1 MSNRDELIFWFD
13 QPPKVSLGAFNHVS
27 KHWGNKVM
35 YIADH
40 GFGEHRKMINWNNS
54 DYGDAE
60 LVILSDLPDS
70 DNYIKEIF
78 EKYPNAVHVM
88 NGFFSTIE
96 KRLRPYIKQKNV
108 KLVVHTERPF
118 VANRGFSLKQT
129 IKNILLPIK
138 YKICCKKFNSYVDA
152 LVVLGNLGK
161 KLFESYGWNK
171 EKVYSFMYCPVLQ
184 EIEENIEDIQLEEVK
199 FLYVG
204 RFNYAT
210 RGIDILMDACKN
222 LPTANWHFDMVG
234 GYGDEAEEIIAWANE
249 HKNVSFLGTWPADD
263 VGKNMQKYD
272 VYVLATKADGWNA
285 QLNEALNAGMGV
297 ICTDEAVSD
306 EMVTASG
313 AGIVVRAVDSTAL
326 HNALKT
332 AIENP
337 QLVKEWK
344 EKAKAYRHRI
354 KGDMVGDYL
363 IDILDYTFYDKEK
376 KPSCPWLNM

>member
-1 MSNRDELIFWFD
+1 MNKRDELIFWFD

-78 EKYPNAVHVM
+78 EKYPNAVHIM

-118 VANRGFSLKQT
+118 VSNRGFSLKQT

-184 EIEENIEDIQLEEVK
+184 EIEESIEDIQLEEVK

-210 RGIDILMDACKN
+210 RGIDILMEACKN
-222 LPTANWHFDMVG
+222 LPTDNWHFDMVG

-249 HKNVSFLGTWPADD
+249 HENVSFLGTWPADD

-326 HNALKT
+326 HNALKI

-354 KGDMVGDYL
+354 KGDTVGDYL
-363 IDILDYTFYDKEK
+363 IDIFDYTFYDKKE
-376 KPSCPWLNM
+376 KPSCPWLNI

>member
-1 MSNRDELIFWFD
+1 MSKRDELIFWFD

-27 KHWGNKVM
+27 KNWGNKVI

-60 LVILSDLPDS
+60 LVILSELPNS
-70 DNYIKEIF
+70 DEYIKGIF
-78 EKYPNAVHVM
+78 EKYPNAVHIM
-88 NGFFSTIE
+88 NGFFSSIE
-96 KRLRPYIKQKNV
+96 KRIRPYVKENKV
-108 KLVVHTERPF
+108 KLAVHTERPF
-118 VANRGFSLKQT
+118 VANRGFSVKQT
-129 IKNILLPIK
+129 VKNALLPIK
-138 YKICCKKFNSYVDA
+138 YKICCKKYQSKVDA
-152 LVVLGNLGK
+152 LIVLGKLGK
-161 KLFESYGWNK
+161 ELFESYGWK
-171 EKVYSFMYCPVLQ
+171 KDKVYSFMYCPVLQ
-184 EIEENIEDIQLEEVK
+184 ELEEENLIESIENVK
-199 FLYVG
+199 MLYVG

-210 RGIDILMDACKN
+210 RGIDILMEACKN
-222 LPTANWHFDMVG
+222 LPESGWNLDMVG

-249 HKNVSFLGTWPADD
+249 HNNVSFLGTWSADD

-313 AGIVVRAVDSTAL
+313 AGIVVRAVDAKAL
-326 HNALKT
+326 HEALEI
-332 AIENP
+332 AIKNP
-337 QLVKEWK
+337 QLVKGWK

-354 KGDMVGDYL
+354 KGDMVGNYL
-363 IDILDYTFYDKEK
+363 IDILDYTFYEK
-376 KPSCPWLNM
+376 KEQPSCPWL